1 SEVLGARV
9 PDFLDRADPHNTEY
23 LRRFIQAHY
32 RLVGAESHDVDR
44 EGAPKVIL
52 NNLVGIIEGGQLTSV
67 WGTQRD
73 ITERKRMEVALGDSE
88 AKYRSLT
95 ENLEQCIFLK
105 NRDLLFLAVNRPF
118 CQTLGVCEADMIGKS
133 DFDFYPRHLAEK
145 DQADDRV
152 VLQEAERLELE
163 EENVAGGKSRTVR
176 VVKTPVKDDQGQV
189 MGVLGI
195 FWDVTEQRALEAQ
208 LRQSQK
214 ME

>member
-1 SEVLGARV
+1 GA
-9 PDFLDRADPHNTEY
+9 
-23 LRRFIQAHY
+23 
-32 RLVGAESHDVDR
+32 
-44 EGAPKVIL
+44 
-52 NNLVGIIEGGQLTSV
+52 
-67 WGTQRD
+67 
-73 ITERKRMEVALGDSE
+73 SE
-88 AKYRSLT
+88 AKSRSLT

-145 DQADDRV
+145 YQADDRV

-176 VVKTPVKDDQGQV
+176 VVKTPVKGDQGQV

-214 ME
+214 MEAIGQLAGGVAHDFNNLLTVILGNVSLLQAGRPANGPESELLAAIEMASLRAAELTSKLLGFSR